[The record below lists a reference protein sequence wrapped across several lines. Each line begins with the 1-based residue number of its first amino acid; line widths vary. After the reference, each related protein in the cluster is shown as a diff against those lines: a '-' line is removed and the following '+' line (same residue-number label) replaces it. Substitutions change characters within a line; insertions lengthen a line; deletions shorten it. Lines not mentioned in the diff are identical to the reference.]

1 MVNKLVIKFK
11 DGSYTNIDCAEM
23 HDNDGIIKVYN
34 AQCMLIALFDEKE
47 IKAAYISRKERE

>member
-1 MVNKLVIKFK
+1 MNKLVIKFK

-47 IKAAYISRKERE
+47 IKAAYISRKEQ